1 MIEKEPLVEKLI
13 DILVQYVPSL
23 KNQAQSFSDDYFAQ
37 RALLRGLMNMHRV
50 QNKLPPEYFT
60 MQDQLLQAELSE
72 KKLVQTEGLLKAK
85 INSNMS
91 LHQGDITTLKVDAI
105 VNSATP
111 SLLGCFQAG
120 HNCIDNCI
128 HSAAGLQLRYECYKI
143 LGGGEAREGT
153 ATITHGFNLPCKFV
167 IHVVGPKVG
176 FNISPRE
183 KATLASCYTEAL
195 KVARKNGVKSLA
207 FCSISTD
214 SLGFPNSVAARIAV
228 NTVNEDLKAH
238 GNDLKIV
245 FSVES
250 DRDAKAYK
258 IEFDP
263 HPEKDSAELHPFF
276 NINLI

>member
-1 MIEKEPLVEKLI
+1 MIEKGPLVEKLI
-13 DILVQYVPSL
+13 EILVQYVPSL

-72 KKLVQTEGLLKAK
+72 KSLVQTEGLLKAK

-105 VNSATP
+105 VSSATP

-143 LGGGEAREGT
+143 L
-153 ATITHGFNLPCKFV
+153 
-167 IHVVGPKVG
+167 
-176 FNISPRE
+176 
-183 KATLASCYTEAL
+183 
-195 KVARKNGVKSLA
+195 
-207 FCSISTD
+207 
-214 SLGFPNSVAARIAV
+214 
-228 NTVNEDLKAH
+228 
-238 GNDLKIV
+238 
-245 FSVES
+245 
-250 DRDAKAYK
+250 
-258 IEFDP
+258 
-263 HPEKDSAELHPFF
+263 
-276 NINLI
+276 